1 MLQIAKSALFS
12 DQVITRA
19 RLWEMDSD
27 FTQREVDAMI
37 KILNFLKPYIPS
49 KVNYSSFPYQLPFVL
64 MANQVLKAIGY
75 EGQTVK
81 FVPIINPSTLHAFLI
96 DTTTLYSLFCSKK
109 AQDRMYIQD
118 FKGNTIKSITA
129 LANKDAVFSSFF
141 DIHLLK
147 EKAADYGLVFSNRI
161 HILPGLKTVRV
172 YGTCKKSAQAQID
185 EAPDKPKYQEGD
197 STTKAMN
204 DQKSALQKKLKDQVK
219 QLDVFL
225 LGNDSVRALK
235 RKWRLNVDG
244 EREKWYTKVEATKVK
259 KRELMIAIRDTKQAI
274 QSIKRQIYDYRHPV
288 LPTPDPPD
296 PFIVDNKPCL
306 RKVESFRLSN
316 DIDLKEAVFSG
327 TDNGIIKTTETAY
340 FDIDRFTFHLKL
352 YNRFQILGK

>member
-1 MLQIAKSALFS
+1 
-12 DQVITRA
+12 
-19 RLWEMDSD
+19 MDSV

-49 KVNYSSFPYQLPFVL
+49 KVNYSSFQYQLPFDL
-64 MANQVLKAIGY
+64 MANRVLKAIGY

-118 FKGNTIKSITA
+118 FEGNTIKSITT
-129 LANKDAVFSSFF
+129 LANKDAFFSSFF

-147 EKAADYGLVFSNRI
+147 EKAADYGLVFSNKI
-161 HILPGLKTVRV
+161 HILPRLKTVRV
-172 YGTCKKSAQAQID
+172 YGTCKKLARAQIG
-185 EAPDKPKYQEGD
+185 EAPDKPKYQEGN
-197 STTKAMN
+197 STTKTMN
-204 DQKSALQKKLKDQVK
+204 DQKSALQKKKLKDQVK
-219 QLDVFL
+219 PLDVFL
-225 LGNDSVRALK
+225 LGNDSVHALK

-244 EREKWYTKVEATKVK
+244 EREKLYTKVEATKVK

-274 QSIKRQIYDYRHPV
+274 QSIKRLIYDYRHSV
-288 LPTPDPPD
+288 LPTPDPPN

-306 RKVESFRLSN
+306 RKVESCRLNN
-316 DIDLKEAVFSG
+316 DIDLKEAVFID
-327 TDNGIIKTTETAY
+327 TDNGIIKTTETAHI
-340 FDIDRFTFHLKL
+340 DIDRFTFHLKL
-352 YNRFQILGK
+352 YNRFHSMVLLNSNAFFLTFLFGGFFPSSV